1 MRIRRGEM
9 DVLCVQKADD
19 IVCAKVLFFFS
30 LSLSLSA
37 MWMNSLFFNLF
48 PAQMSACVYHLV
60 ATSSA
65 EQRLRGIVENI
76 YATTTTDTTTQKKKY
91 YTNNRGKG
99 ITNFQWMSQ
108 TGGDRKPGHPTKKK
122 NTGES

>member
-1 MRIRRGEM
+1 M

-76 YATTTTDTTTQKKKY
+76 YATTTTDTTTQQKKILYKQP
-91 YTNNRGKG
+91 RKG
-99 ITNFQWMSQ
+99 HYEFSMDVT
-108 TGGDRKPGHPTKKK
+108 DRWR
-122 NTGES
+122 